1 MIKFIIILNYLKF
14 IIRYKFIMDK
24 DNKKKD
30 KNKKDSERDS
40 SSVSE
45 NDFNNNYIFIKN
57 EEKIKNILY
66 SNKNF
71 KHI

>member
-1 MIKFIIILNYLKF
+1 M
-14 IIRYKFIMDK
+14 
-24 DNKKKD
+24 
-30 KNKKDSERDS
+30 ERDS

-45 NDFNNNYIFIKN
+45 NDFNNKYLFIKN

>member
-1 MIKFIIILNYLKF
+1 M
-14 IIRYKFIMDK
+14 
-24 DNKKKD
+24 
-30 KNKKDSERDS
+30 ERDS